1 MCLLIL
7 STENGLAETFA
18 VGSLL
23 AAVAVG
29 FWAVI
34 NDIPSC
40 ICWSAGAASA
50 VAFVFWIR
58 HAVLLGSMN
67 GSSGF
72 LPYH

>member
-7 STENGLAETFA
+7 SAENELAETFA

-40 ICWSAGAASA
+40 ICWSAGAAST

-58 HAVLLGSMN
+58 HAVLLGSN
-67 GSSGF
+67 GSSWF
-72 LPYH
+72 LSYH